1 MFCLVSSV
9 ISIEFLLHLIY
20 SFDFCCCT
28 VFGSGWF
35 EILMM
40 LFKRGVTCFC
50 VGFCCLK
57 YLGIF
62 VFVDF
67 FWSSNVNDMCYVC
80 VCSQW
85 VLAQMTSP
93 HLVRATWRGLGFN
106 THCLCVCLCVVL
118 RSIWGIQ
125 SLTFSWSEWLNLSL
139 VDTCPLCM
147 MNLKLFYAFVI

>member
-20 SFDFCCCT
+20 SYDFCCFT
-28 VFGSGWF
+28 DFVFGWF

-40 LFKRGVTCFC
+40 LFKHGVTCFC
-50 VGFCCLK
+50 GGFCCLK

-67 FWSSNVNDMCYVC
+67 FFFFVSSTVND
-80 VCSQW
+80 SHDFS
-85 VLAQMTSP
+85 SP
-93 HLVRATWRGLGFN
+93 CWATRRGRGFN
-106 THCLCVCLCVVL
+106 THCVCVCVLC
-118 RSIWGIQ
+118 WGPFWGSQ

-139 VDTCPLCM
+139 VDTCPLYM

>member
-1 MFCLVSSV
+1 MNFCYIWFIALTFVGV
-9 ISIEFLLHLIY
+9 QFLFLGGLRYWWCCSNVVLH
-20 SFDFCCCT
+20 
-28 VFGSGWF
+28 
-35 EILMM
+35 
-40 LFKRGVTCFC
+40 
-50 VGFCCLK
+50 
-57 YLGIF
+57 
-62 VFVDF
+62 VFVPDFVVWNILGFLFLSIFF

-118 RSIWGIQ
+118 RSIWGSQ
-125 SLTFSWSEWLNLSL
+125 SRTFSWSEWLNLSL
-139 VDTCPLCM
+139 VDTCPLYM